1 MYATFDI
8 YKNLYGY
15 WGGFFMQITRRGFLT
30 VTGAVGG
37 GVALS
42 SLGLNLNPAR
52 AYAADLDK
60 MNRVKVA
67 KQSTTICAYCSCG
80 CGLICSTDKATGKII
95 NIEGDADHPIN
106 EGSLCAKGAGFFDL
120 TEANKHRL
128 KKVLYR
134 APYATEWE
142 EKDWDF
148 AIPRIARLI
157 KKTRDK
163 GFITKNE
170 KGELVN
176 RCETIGH
183 YGSSNVDNEECW
195 LMTVRSRAL
204 GLVYIDHQARV

>member
-1 MYATFDI
+1 M
-8 YKNLYGY
+8 
-15 WGGFFMQITRRGFLT
+15 
-30 VTGAVGG
+30 TGAVGG
-37 GVALS
+37 GIALS
-42 SLGLNLNPAR
+42 SLGLNLNPTR

-60 MNRVKVA
+60 MNRVKAA

-80 CGLICSTDKATGKII
+80 CGLVCSVDKTTGKII

-128 KKVLYR
+128 TKVLYR

-163 GFITKNE
+163 DFITKNA

-176 RCETIGH
+176 RCESIGH

-195 LMTVRSRAL
+195 LMVAKSRAL
-204 GLVYIDHQARV
+204 GMVYIDHQARV